1 MIGYPGVVYD
11 LLAEVYFLLYLK
23 KIILEKMSVND
34 SSPSN
39 DNENIYCSDFDII
52 K

>member
-1 MIGYPGVVYD
+1 
-11 LLAEVYFLLYLK
+11 
-23 KIILEKMSVND
+23 MSVND

-52 K
+52 KQNKIINTIKYYKEK